1 MKLNSIIFEII
12 YNLKFNPA
20 TSELPIVSVIA
31 DLLSLLTTNNRVILK
46 AAPGAGKSTV
56 VPLCL
61 LNEKWLNNKKI
72 ILLEPR
78 RLAAR
83 NVAYRMA
90 ELLGEEIG
98 ETVGYRIRFEN
109 RVSSKTRIE
118 VVTEG
123 ILTRMLQ
130 TDNALEAVGMV
141 IFDEFH
147 ERSLHAD
154 LSLALCT
161 AAQEIIRP
169 DLKLLLM
176 SATMETNNLSEM
188 LQAPVIES
196 EGRQFPVAVQ
206 YVSGQDQFMIAE
218 TAARVT
224 QNAVKEHLGDALV
237 FLPGEGDIKKCEAL
251 LRNALPDFVIH
262 PLFGKL
268 AQRIQQAA
276 ILPDK
281 NGRRKI
287 VLATNIAETSLTI
300 EGITIVVDSGLEK
313 TNQFD
318 PKSGLSKLETVQI
331 SKDAAEQRTGRAGR
345 LSPGVCYRMWSKI
358 DHERLPAQRTPEIL
372 EADLAGLVLELAKW
386 GIQDAKELL
395 WVTTPPEAHLS
406 QAIELLNLLEAIKDG
421 KITDHGKQL
430 HRLACHPRIGHMLL
444 AAETNNQVALA
455 ADIAAILEEKDPL
468 PKEAGI
474 DICLRIELLRR
485 ARQNQQLGNKLK
497 RIDLLSAFY
506 CSLMQATQNN
516 EPIDSFDVGL
526 LISFAYPER
535 IASARPGNNAQFLL
549 SNGKIAAAG
558 HKDDLANEA
567 WLAIAHMDAR
577 NGLGKIYMAA
587 PIQPKDLVSR
597 VKEIEVVKWDTRKGG
612 LIANKELKIGNIIL
626 QAKPLSNPSQTAIND
641 ALIDVIRKEGNTLLH
656 FEDAFVQVI
665 ARIASLKKWETA
677 IELPDI
683 SFEQLLK
690 KPASWLEPF
699 IIGVKKNED
708 FKKINTLDALNHF
721 LGIEN
726 LQMLNK
732 LAPTH
737 IKVPSGS
744 NMQLQYDTTGESP
757 KVEVRIQEVFGL
769 KESPRINNG
778 KQSILLSLLSPGFKP
793 VQLTKDLESFWNNT
807 YPSIKNELKRRY
819 PKHSWPENP
828 WEATPTR
835 KAQPNQKKT

>member
-1 MKLNSIIFEII
+1 M
-12 YNLKFNPA
+12 KFNPI
-20 TSELPIVSVIA
+20 TSELPIVSVIT
-31 DLLSLLTTNNRVILK
+31 DLLSLLKTNNRLILK
-46 AAPGAGKSTV
+46 AAPGAGKSTL

-61 LNEKWLNNKKI
+61 LNEAWLNDKKI

-78 RLAAR
+78 RIAAR
-83 NVAYRMA
+83 SVAHRMA
-90 ELLGEEIG
+90 ELLGESVG
-98 ETVGYRIRFEN
+98 QTVGYRIRFEN
-109 RVSSKTRIE
+109 KISAQTRIE

-130 TDNALEAVGMV
+130 SDSTLEAVGLV

-176 SATMETNNLSEM
+176 SATMETNQLAEM
-188 LQAPVIES
+188 LKAPVIES
-196 EGRQFPVAVQ
+196 EGRQFPVTVN
-206 YVSGQDQFMIAE
+206 YVNGQDQLMIAE

-224 QNAVKEHLGDALV
+224 INAVNEHPGDALV
-237 FLPGEGDIKKCEAL
+237 FLPGEGDIKKCEVI
-251 LRNALPDFVIH
+251 LRNALPEFAIH

-268 AQRIQQAA
+268 PQSLQQAA
-276 ILPDK
+276 ILPNK
-281 NGRRKI
+281 NGKRKI

-300 EGITIVVDSGLEK
+300 EGITIVIDSGLEK
-313 TNQFD
+313 NNQFD
-318 PKSGLSKLETVQI
+318 PKSGLSKLETVPI

-358 DHERLPAQRTPEIL
+358 DHERLAPQRTPEIIV
-372 EADLAGLVLELAKW
+372 ADLAGLVLELAKW
-386 GIQDAKELL
+386 GIQDVKELL
-395 WVTTPPEAHLS
+395 WVTPPPEAHLA
-406 QAIELLNLLEAIKDG
+406 QAFDLLNLLEAIKEG
-421 KITDHGKQL
+421 SITEHGKQL

-444 AAETNNQVALA
+444 AANATKQVALA

-485 ARQNQQLGNKLK
+485 DRENQLLGNKLK
-497 RIDLLSAFY
+497 RIDQLSAFY
-506 CSLMQATQNN
+506 CALMQSTQDNA
-516 EPIDSFDVGL
+516 PIDSFEVGL
-526 LISFAYPER
+526 LISYAYPER

-577 NGLGKIYMAA
+577 NGLGKIYLAA
-587 PIQPKDLVSR
+587 PIQPKDLISR
-597 VKEIEVVKWDTRKGG
+597 VKETEVVKWDSYKGG
-612 LIANKELKIGNIIL
+612 LIANKELKIGNIVL
-626 QAKPLSNPSQTAIND
+626 QSKPLSNPSSKAINNAILD
-641 ALIDVIRKEGNTLLH
+641 IIRKEGDTLLSIEEP
-656 FEDAFVQVI
+656 FLQLI
-665 ARIASLKKWETA
+665 ARVESLRKWEPNLA
-677 IELPDI
+677 LPNI
-683 SFEQLLK
+683 TLENLLQ
-690 KPASWLEPF
+690 KPENWLEPF
-699 IIGVKKNED
+699 LIGIKKNED
-708 FKKINTLDALNHF
+708 FKKINTLDALNYF
-721 LGIEN
+721 IGSEN
-726 LQMLNK
+726 LAIINQ
-732 LAPTH
+732 LAPKH
-737 IKVPSGS
+737 LKVPSGS
-744 NMQLQYDTTGESP
+744 NIVLQYETTGESP

-769 KESPRINNG
+769 KESPKINNHQ
-778 KQSILLSLLSPGFKP
+778 QSILFSLLSPGFKP

-835 KAQPNQKKT
+835 RATPNQKQQ